1 MELPNEHHA
10 RQIRIDGDIHRH
22 DSLRYPFVTGVSIGL
37 SEPGTGTCPAVRG
50 VHPGT
55 ATASGSRLPGWCC
68 LPLRKLIEDKRL
80 WDDPINFLK
89 KPPGTPGLLK
99 FSINMVVVTAKS
111 TIISCTI
118 FVSLHRM
125 CLVAMVVKSRLSA
138 LER

>member
-1 MELPNEHHA
+1 MRPGLA
-10 RQIRIDGDIHRH
+10 CR
-22 DSLRYPFVTGVSIGL
+22 VGVA
-37 SEPGTGTCPAVRG
+37 C
-50 VHPGT
+50 
-55 ATASGSRLPGWCC
+55 
-68 LPLRKLIEDKRL
+68 PLRKLIEDRRL

-99 FSINMVVVTAKS
+99 FSINMVVVAVKS

-125 CLVAMVVKSRLSA
+125 SLVPMVEKSRLSA